1 MADPH
6 FMLEAAMEHFQRALQ
21 HASPS
26 RPLRLVIRKHNPGGM
41 SGHGTTEVQSIAVG
55 FDWEAG
61 RVVITPAKP
70 MTELTPEDVEA
81 ITKSVRAGGSWHAYK
96 SQEKLRERAL
106 KAEARVAELEM
117 QAEAAAD
124 QLRAAVLAERERC
137 AKVCERV
144 STEAMQKWVVQYTSH
159 DQGCS
164 HGASECAD
172 AIRKGTP

>member
-61 RVVITPAKP
+61 RVILTPARP
-70 MTELTPEDVEA
+70 LTELTPEQVAA
-81 ITKSVRAGGSWHAYK
+81 IEKSVRAGGSWHAYEAQK
-96 SQEKLRERAL
+96 KLRERAL
-106 KAEARVAELEM
+106 KAEARVAELESELDVARGVACTRPVC
-117 QAEAAAD
+117 QGQPRCETCCAAD
-124 QLRAAVLAERERC
+124 AARGV
-137 AKVCERV
+137 RV
-144 STEAMQKWVVQYTSH
+144 
-159 DQGCS
+159 
-164 HGASECAD
+164 GAPSVPPSE
-172 AIRKGTP
+172 KP